1 MRGAQT
7 RRTARSPLRARCAAS
22 PLLPSS
28 CSSHPSPL
36 LSLCPPLSPPP
47 PPLLLCLPPPAPPSP
62 LRDDLLRGIASS
74 IPITFCSC
82 QHAVPRC
89 PRAPAAGLRS
99 QGLRPPSDATA
110 RCEETL
116 HFYCLSRVSTIN
128 AFPRV
133 FHHLKHGRSFG
144 RRQAVHA
151 PRLPGARHAALHRD
165 RRSARLGRQEPNRAG
180 AYLTL
185 PLALPFSLPFHCLF
199 HCPFSLTF
207 TDLSTGTEHLL

>member
-116 HFYCLSRVSTIN
+116 HFYCLSSC
-128 AFPRV
+128 
-133 FHHLKHGRSFG
+133 FHHQCLSSCVPPSKARAFL
-144 RRQAVHA
+144 RQAA
-151 PRLPGARHAALHRD
+151 SCTCTTTSWCPTRCSPPRSEKCSTGPPRTQPSWCLPHTTPCTAVFTAL
-165 RRSARLGRQEPNRAG
+165 S
-180 AYLTL
+180 
-185 PLALPFSLPFHCLF
+185 LPFSLPF
-199 HCPFSLTF
+199 F
-207 TDLSTGTEHLL
+207 TDVH